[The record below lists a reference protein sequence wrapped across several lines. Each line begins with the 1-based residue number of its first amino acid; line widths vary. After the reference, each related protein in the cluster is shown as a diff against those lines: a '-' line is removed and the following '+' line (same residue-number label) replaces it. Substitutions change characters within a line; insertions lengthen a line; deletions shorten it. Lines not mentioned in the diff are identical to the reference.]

1 MKQPAPWQKHRP
13 SPSRSNRQTVISKV
27 ISKTISAIISTSYL
41 TTVIANVISN
51 TWAVAGKKLETK
63 VSQSYLKIWVV
74 AGRKLERELSQ
85 RYLKIKPTWLR
96 SRTTCAEM
104 TPTRIVPQPLAFRRT
119 SLPFNVG
126 LQFGGQA
133 CRSTSVCNSADKPA
147 VQRRSAIRRTSLP
160 FNIALLYE
168 TTSSNAQ
175 YVISLGLGHNA
186 HWSHFDTS
194 RS

>member
-1 MKQPAPWQKHRP
+1 MAPRDVLPEKAMKQPAPWQKHRP

-41 TTVIANVISN
+41 TTVISNVISN

-104 TPTRIVPQPLAFRRT
+104 TPTRIVPQPLATHIVQFGD
-119 SLPFNVG
+119 LP
-126 LQFGGQA
+126 FGGQA

-147 VQRRSAIRRTSLP
+147 VQHRSSIRNHELQNAI
-160 FNIALLYE
+160 
-168 TTSSNAQ
+168 

>member
-1 MKQPAPWQKHRP
+1 MNGTSAVQTADERRTLHVVVRHPDLLVVAPRDVLPEKAMKQPAPWQKHRP

-41 TTVIANVISN
+41 TTVISNVISN

-63 VSQSYLKIWVV
+63 VSQSYLKLWVV

-104 TPTRIVPQPLAFRRT
+104 TPTRIVPQPLATHIVQFGD
-119 SLPFNVG
+119 LP
-126 LQFGGQA
+126 FGGQA
-133 CRSTSVCNSADKPA
+133 CRSTSVVALRC
-147 VQRRSAIRRTSLP
+147 QLP
-160 FNIALLYE
+160 
-168 TTSSNAQ
+168 TP
-175 YVISLGLGHNA
+175 
-186 HWSHFDTS
+186 
-194 RS
+194 